1 MIGAVH
7 ATIGA
12 ALGSLCKKKGSAFV
26 AGVISH
32 AIADALP
39 HHDFPPKVEVPL
51 MAATVLLIGKIKGF
65 DSPEFWG
72 ALGGIAPDSEH
83 GLSLALGK
91 GFDHELFPTHM
102 AAAKYHG
109 CNSNERL
116 SQLIIAAASAFCL
129 AISGSEKE

>member
-12 ALGSLCKKKGSAFV
+12 AIGALCKRKSSAFV

-32 AIADALP
+32 VVADALP

-51 MAATVLLIGKIKGF
+51 VAATVLLIGKFKGF

-72 ALGGIAPDSEH
+72 ALGAIAPDSEH
-83 GLSLALGK
+83 GLALALGT

-102 AAAKYHG
+102 AGAKFHG

-116 SQLIIAAASAFCL
+116 SQLIMAAASAFCL
-129 AISGSEKE
+129 ALSGSEKK